1 MDSSLKSAH
10 LTEDELDTSLTSE
23 HEGAEGV
30 HEEPHIHLPNPS
42 LWPALLSA
50 AILTTVAGLLF
61 VPETPWLTIVGAV
74 FVLVSI
80 LGWALEDPMAAPK
93 RQYTTVPNPYHTS
106 FSIGQTVVDKN
117 GELVGT
123 VQARFKRYV
132 LVEQGEVF
140 VKTFYVP
147 HLLVNQTNADQLR
160 LTISLADLVERGLNS
175 IPADLFEEQSE
186 PEHFTST
193 GVPMFAKGP
202 LSPAETGHYNYG
214 PNYPG
219 INTDA
224 SGSYPREEVSPKPY
238 RYVGERRKI
247 YTTRKPAPSRVASS
261 N

>member
-10 LTEDELDTSLTSE
+10 LTEDELDTSLTTE

-50 AILTTVAGLLF
+50 AILLTVAGLLF
-61 VPETPWLTIVGAV
+61 IPDAPWLTIVGAV
-74 FVLVSI
+74 LVLVSI

-93 RQYTTVPNPYHTS
+93 QQYITVSNPYRTP

-117 GELVGT
+117 GALVGT
-123 VQARFKRYV
+123 VQARFKHYV

-147 HLLVNQTNADQLR
+147 HRLVHQINADQLR
-160 LTISLADLVERGLNS
+160 LTVSLADLVDRGLNS
-175 IPADLFEEQSE
+175 IPADLYEEQAE

-224 SGSYPREEVSPKPY
+224 SGSYHREEVSPKPY
-238 RYVGERRKI
+238 RYVGERRKV
-247 YTTRKPAPSRVASS
+247 YAPRKPIPPRVASS